1 MTDPLIRVLG
11 WHAMFI
17 QGDPMV
23 YDRLR
28 WLSRHLRS
36 GKLRT
41 LDAGCGNGAFTLF
54 AARIGN
60 DAVGISFDAANNRKA
75 TARAVLL
82 GITGARF
89 VQGDLRH
96 LDTMCA
102 ELGSFDQVICLETI
116 EHIMD
121 DHKLARDLS
130 AMLKP
135 GGRLFL
141 SAPNS
146 QCPPM
151 RGDKISAVENGD
163 HVRWG
168 YTHEEMRAMLAE
180 AGLETVS
187 EEYCSGLV
195 SQRIGNLERSIG
207 QFTPML
213 GWAAT
218 FPLRAL
224 QVADRVATDSFGA
237 LYFSIAVVAE
247 KAKQ

>member
-1 MTDPLIRVLG
+1 MKDPLLRLFG
-11 WHAMFI
+11 WRAMFI

-23 YDRLR
+23 YDRLC
-28 WLSRHLRS
+28 WLRRHLRP
-36 GKLRT
+36 GRMRT
-41 LDAGCGNGAFTLF
+41 LDAGCGNGAFTLY

-60 DAVGISFDAANNRKA
+60 EAVGISFDAANNRKA
-75 TARAVLL
+75 IARAAML

-89 VQGDLRH
+89 VQGDLRQ
-96 LDTMCA
+96 LDTMRA

-121 DHKLARDLS
+121 DHKLARDLGM
-130 AMLKP
+130 MLKP

-141 SAPNS
+141 STPNS
-146 QCPPM
+146 KCPPM

-168 YTHEEMRAMLAE
+168 YTHEEMRTILSD
-180 AGLETVS
+180 AGLTTVA

-195 SQRIGNLERSIG
+195 SQKIGNLERSIG
-207 QFTPML
+207 ELTPML

-218 FPLRAL
+218 FPLRVFQLADSASTEAL
-224 QVADRVATDSFGA
+224 GA
-237 LYFSIAVVAE
+237 PYFSIAVVAE
-247 KAKQ
+247 KQKQ